1 MKMNRFAAVA
11 LMAALSLAITAG
23 ATRAEPDQEVIFAD
37 AGRYTV
43 KIRTYVD
50 FSFIEDSGGSFTG
63 SGFVVDR
70 ERGWILTNAHV
81 ASWSPSLV
89 EVAFRGG
96 RYIEA
101 RKHYVDAHLDLAILA
116 VPPARIPADTPV
128 PELEC
133 GDTPAVG
140 HSVGA
145 FGHPWDLDFTGTRGI
160 ISGLDYNGTE
170 WLQTDAPINAGNS
183 GGPLI
188 SLESGRVIGINT
200 ATYEEAEG
208 LNFAIAAKYV
218 CTILDLLAAD
228 RDPSA
233 PFLPVIFA
241 DDMDGNNQLTVAAV
255 YGDPAELPLRVGD
268 LVLGTAGGRG
278 DLENQTQLIDA
289 LRGGLANARLQ
300 ILRRGKRIELDVR
313 LSAAPDPMARSGIY
327 FSGMLIGPTTF
338 RDEAEINLGNPMM
351 IHGIDSASYS
361 EMAGAAAWDFIV
373 SIDGTEFDD
382 MEVLY
387 EYLLGAE
394 RDEHEITVITR
405 SIGEDQSQYYQ
416 YRKFLLPVVDLRI
429 IGQSRF

>member
-1 MKMNRFAAVA
+1 MNRARA
-11 LMAALSLAITAG
+11 AALIAGLCLTVMAG
-23 ATRAEPDQEVIFAD
+23 AAAAEPDQEVIVAD

-50 FSFIEDSGGSFTG
+50 YAFIEDSGGSYTG

-81 ASWSPSLV
+81 ASWSPSVV

-101 RKHYVDAHLDLAILA
+101 VKHFVDSHLDLAILA
-116 VPPARIPADTPV
+116 VPPARIPNATPV
-128 PELEC
+128 PALEC

-160 ISGLDYNGTE
+160 ISGTDYDGTE

-188 SLESGRVIGINT
+188 SLETGRVIGINT

-218 CTILDLLAAD
+218 CTILDLLAAG

-241 DDMDGNNQLTVAAV
+241 DDMDGGNQLTVAAV
-255 YGDPAELPLRVGD
+255 YGRPRDLPLRVGD
-268 LVLGTAGGRG
+268 VVLGTAGGHD
-278 DLENQTQLIDA
+278 DLENQTQLVDA
-289 LRGGLANARLQ
+289 LRGSLADARLRVD
-300 ILRRGKRIELDVR
+300 RRGERIALDAR
-313 LSAAPDPMARSGIY
+313 LRAAPDPLARRGIY
-327 FSGMLIGPTTF
+327 FSGLLIGPTGF
-338 RDEAEINLGNPMM
+338 RDEAEINLGSPMM
-351 IHGIDSASYS
+351 IHGVGGATYG
-361 EMAGAAAWDFIV
+361 EMAGAAPWDFIV
-373 SIDGTEFDD
+373 SIDGTKFDD
-382 MEVLY
+382 MEVLH
-387 EYLLGAE
+387 EYLLGAAQ
-394 RDEHEITVITR
+394 DEHDVTVVTR
-405 SIGEDQSQYYQ
+405 NIGEDRDQYYQ
-416 YRKFLLPVVDLRI
+416 YRKFLIPVVDVRA
-429 IGQSRF
+429 IGQSRY

>member
-1 MKMNRFAAVA
+1 MNKMRATA
-11 LMAALSLAITAG
+11 LIVGLCLAALALPAQG
-23 ATRAEPDQEVIFAD
+23 DPDQEVIFAE

-50 FSFIEDSGGSFTG
+50 YAFIEDSGGSFTG

-96 RYIEA
+96 RYVEA
-101 RKHYVDAHLDLAILA
+101 RKHFVDSHLDLAILA
-116 VPPARIPADTPV
+116 VPPARIPAETPV
-128 PELEC
+128 PDLEC

-160 ISGLDYNGTE
+160 ISGSDYDGTE
-170 WLQTDAPINAGNS
+170 WVQTDAPINAGNS

-188 SLESGRVIGINT
+188 SLETGRVIGVNT

-208 LNFAIAAKYV
+208 LNFAIAAKYI
-218 CTILDLLAAD
+218 CTILDLLAAG

-241 DDMDGNNQLTVAAV
+241 DDMEGQNQLTVAAI
-255 YGDPAELPLRVGD
+255 YGPPADLPLRVGD
-268 LVLGTAGGRG
+268 VVLGTVGAHG
-278 DLENQTQLIDA
+278 DLENPTQLVDA
-289 LRGGLANARLQ
+289 LRGNLANARLR
-300 ILRRGKRIELDVR
+300 ILRRGKRIELDAR
-313 LSAAPDPMARSGIY
+313 LRAAPDPLARRGIY
-327 FSGMLIGPTTF
+327 FSGLLVGPTSF
-338 RDEAEINLGNPMM
+338 RDEAEVNLANPLM
-351 IHGIDSASYS
+351 IHGVDSASYA
-361 EMAGAAAWDFIV
+361 EMAGAADWDFIV
-373 SIDGTEFDD
+373 SVDGTKFEDLD
-382 MEVLY
+382 VLH
-387 EYLLGAE
+387 EYLLGAA

-405 SIGEDQSQYYQ
+405 NIGEDEDQYYK
-416 YRKFLLPVVDLRI
+416 YRKFVVPVVDLRI
-429 IGQSRF
+429 IGRSRY